1 VLGGTP
7 EVQTIAAARTL
18 AGKRWFLIGVGRP
31 STAAMLARMVDNPD
45 PVLVHESGATRQ
57 PTGAELSALRD
68 RVARG

>member
-1 VLGGTP
+1 
-7 EVQTIAAARTL
+7 L

-45 PVLVHESGATRQ
+45 PVLVHESGAIRQ
-57 PTGAELSALRD
+57 PTAAELPALRD